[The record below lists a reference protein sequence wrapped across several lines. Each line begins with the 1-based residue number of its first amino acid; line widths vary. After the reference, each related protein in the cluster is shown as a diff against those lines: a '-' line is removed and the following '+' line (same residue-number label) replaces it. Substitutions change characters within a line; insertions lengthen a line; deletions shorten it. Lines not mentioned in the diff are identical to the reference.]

1 MLFDLRSPGRRRVIK
16 VIYGGLAFLMA
27 SGLIFFGIGS
37 DATGGLSEIFSG
49 GGGDDT
55 GFEDQIE
62 DANNALEE
70 NPRDTANLA
79 ELVQLHYQAGTSQI
93 EIDPDTQQ
101 QTLTTKAEEELL
113 AGADAWDSYVKFSKG
128 KVSSGTALLAVQ
140 TFATLAQGQLTAA
153 AGGTGQ
159 QALDEADDSL
169 ASWKG
174 AAEAQRVAAEE
185 RGDAEAYASL
195 ATLLYFAGEFGPAD
209 QAKQQALAAA
219 KGDEK
224 SELEKELSDAE
235 KQGRQINTAIEQYR
249 KQLAKAGA
257 GAPGGGGAT
266 GENPLS
272 GLGGGGLSGGGA
284 GGGLSTP

>member
-37 DATGGLSEIFSG
+37 DATGGLSEIFG
-49 GGGDDT
+49 GGGGGDT

-62 DANNALEE
+62 DAEKAVEE
-70 NPRDTANLA
+70 NPRDTAALT
-79 ELVQLHYQAGTSQI
+79 ELVQLHYQAGTSRI

-101 QTLTTKAEEELL
+101 QTLTAEAEEELQ
-113 AGADAWDSYVKFSKG
+113 ASADAWDSYVKFSKG
-128 KVSSGTALLAVQ
+128 KVSSSTALLAVQ
-140 TFATLAQGQLTAA
+140 AFATLAQGQLAAA
-153 AGGTGQ
+153 AGGADQ
-159 QALDEADDSL
+159 QALDDADDSL

-185 RGDAEAYASL
+185 RGDADSYASL
-195 ATLLYFAGEFGPAD
+195 ATLLYFAGEFDQAD
-209 QAKQQALAAA
+209 QATQQALAAA
-219 KGDEK
+219 KGDET
-224 SELEKELSDAE
+224 SQLEKELSDAE

-249 KQLAKAGA
+249 KQLEKAGA
-257 GAPGGGGAT
+257 AT

-284 GGGLSTP
+284 GGGLSGP